1 MPNVIEVTSFRLF
14 YFRDRLAEQLDIA
27 LNRGVESTAAA
38 GLNLNCSLM
47 ATQEQDAHI
56 CRECGARV
64 ALDRRY
70 CVHCYSPVGAG
81 SARAHVELARQTA
94 TTHRPDPTL
103 VFSPER
109 HAAIARQART
119 RKRIIISA
127 TIALAIVVTGS
138 VALSIMSRNRQESQK
153 TMAREQ
159 AAQRDLNALADALE
173 RFKDDVQRYPT
184 NAEGLICLV
193 RKPAGVRQDIDESQG
208 AWFGPY
214 LDHVPEVDPW
224 GNDYVYQTADGGK
237 NFELFSHGPGGETG
251 VDTRFRVGSRAS
263 ALTAP

>member
-1 MPNVIEVTSFRLF
+1 
-14 YFRDRLAEQLDIA
+14 
-27 LNRGVESTAAA
+27 
-38 GLNLNCSLM
+38 M

-81 SARAHVELARQTA
+81 SARAHVELARKTA

-103 VFSPER
+103 VFSPEK
-109 HAAIARQART
+109 HEAIVRRART
-119 RKRIIISA
+119 RKRIIITA

-138 VALSIMSRNRQESQK
+138 VALSIVSRNRLETQK

-159 AAQRDLNALADALE
+159 AAQRDLNALVDALE

-193 RKPAGVRQDIDESQG
+193 RKPAAVRQDLDESHVV
-208 AWFGPY
+208 WFGPY

-224 GNDYVYQTADGGK
+224 GNDYVYQTADGGT

-251 VDTRFRVGSRAS
+251 FDSRFRVGSRA
-263 ALTAP
+263 ATPATP